1 MKIYFSWFSA
11 IISLFMFVFLVSG
24 SGYQKVAAQGDPLDF
39 CSQTE
44 FAKSDICLH
53 KKSSKGKID
62 DPDNGIFTQIIK
74 VIIYLTAGISVVF
87 IIIGAF
93 KYVTSQGEASQIKS
107 AKDSIMY
114 ALIGLFVAVSAFV
127 IVSFVVSKT

>member
-1 MKIYFSWFSA
+1 MKFYFSSFIA
-11 IISLFMFVFLVSG
+11 FISLFIFIFLA
-24 SGYQKVAAQGDPLDF
+24 SGYRIAVAQGDPLDF

-44 FAKSDICLH
+44 FADSDICLQ
-53 KKSSKGKID
+53 KASSGGKID
-62 DPDNGIFTQIIK
+62 DPDNGIFTQIVK
-74 VIIYLTAGISVVF
+74 LIIYLTASVSVIF

-93 KYVTSQGEASQIKS
+93 KYITSQGESSQIKS

-114 ALIGLFVAVSAFV
+114 ALIGLFIAVSAFI